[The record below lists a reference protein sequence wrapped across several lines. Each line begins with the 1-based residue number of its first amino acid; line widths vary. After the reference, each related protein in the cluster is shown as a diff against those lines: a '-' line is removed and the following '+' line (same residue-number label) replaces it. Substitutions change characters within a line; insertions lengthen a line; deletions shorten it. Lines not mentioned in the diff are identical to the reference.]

1 MWNNNEVKTENF
13 QKLVVGCCQ
22 KVKHCNLLGDK
33 NLSVLHFSSSMSP
46 CQLNVDYVSVW
57 TSVSFSSVQKSKYNY
72 YSSTYK
78 SGFFKIFHKEGRAID
93 SKEYLL
99 SYIGLVFLFLLPAH
113 YLNFVEA
120 VKSSKVTCYVAR
132 YPAQTLTV
140 YRDVHIS

>member
-1 MWNNNEVKTENF
+1 MC
-13 QKLVVGCCQ
+13 LDIS
-22 KVKHCNLLGDK
+22 LILI
-33 NLSVLHFSSSMSP
+33 
-46 CQLNVDYVSVW
+46 
-57 TSVSFSSVQKSKYNY
+57 TSKIEIYIIIIH
-72 YSSTYK
+72 YK
-78 SGFFKIFHKEGRAID
+78 SDSFKILHKERRAID

>member
-1 MWNNNEVKTENF
+1 MC
-13 QKLVVGCCQ
+13 LDIS
-22 KVKHCNLLGDK
+22 LILI
-33 NLSVLHFSSSMSP
+33 
-46 CQLNVDYVSVW
+46 
-57 TSVSFSSVQKSKYNY
+57 TSKIKIYIIIIH
-72 YSSTYK
+72 YK
-78 SGFFKIFHKEGRAID
+78 SDSFKIFHKECRAID

>member
-1 MWNNNEVKTENF
+1 MC
-13 QKLVVGCCQ
+13 LDIS
-22 KVKHCNLLGDK
+22 LILI
-33 NLSVLHFSSSMSP
+33 
-46 CQLNVDYVSVW
+46 
-57 TSVSFSSVQKSKYNY
+57 TSKIEIYIIIIH
-72 YSSTYK
+72 YK
-78 SGFFKIFHKEGRAID
+78 SDSFKILHKERRAID

-113 YLNFVEA
+113 YLNFVLA

>member
-1 MWNNNEVKTENF
+1 MC
-13 QKLVVGCCQ
+13 LDIS
-22 KVKHCNLLGDK
+22 LI
-33 NLSVLHFSSSMSP
+33 
-46 CQLNVDYVSVW
+46 LN
-57 TSVSFSSVQKSKYNY
+57 TSKIKIYIIIIH
-72 YSSTYK
+72 YK
-78 SGFFKIFHKEGRAID
+78 SDSFKILHKERRTID

>member
-1 MWNNNEVKTENF
+1 MC
-13 QKLVVGCCQ
+13 LDIS
-22 KVKHCNLLGDK
+22 LILI
-33 NLSVLHFSSSMSP
+33 
-46 CQLNVDYVSVW
+46 
-57 TSVSFSSVQKSKYNY
+57 TSKIEIYIIIIH
-72 YSSTYK
+72 YK
-78 SGFFKIFHKEGRAID
+78 SDSFKILHKERRAID

-99 SYIGLVFLFLLPAH
+99 SYIGLVFLFLFPAH

>member
-1 MWNNNEVKTENF
+1 MCLDISLILITSKIKIYIIIIHY
-13 QKLVVGCCQ
+13 KL
-22 KVKHCNLLGDK
+22 D
-33 NLSVLHFSSSMSP
+33 S
-46 CQLNVDYVSVW
+46 
-57 TSVSFSSVQKSKYNY
+57 
-72 YSSTYK
+72 
-78 SGFFKIFHKEGRAID
+78 FKILHKERRAID

>member
-1 MWNNNEVKTENF
+1 MNCLQGKKLCERMWNNNEVKTENF

-72 YSSTYK
+72 YSSINQVSLKYFTK
-78 SGFFKIFHKEGRAID
+78 RAGLSIQR
-93 SKEYLL
+93 SICCLISAWCFCSSSQLTISILL
-99 SYIGLVFLFLLPAH
+99 KLLRVQRWP
-113 YLNFVEA
+113 VM
-120 VKSSKVTCYVAR
+120 
-132 YPAQTLTV
+132 
-140 YRDVHIS
+140 